1 MKVLIVDD
9 QPVNG
14 LLAMAMLA
22 KAGCPGIK
30 AASGEEALSLIDQH
44 EDISH
49 VLLDICMPGM
59 SGLEVCKRLRARAEG
74 GRLHIVAYTAHAFS
88 DEKAWIMASG
98 FDDLLLKPI
107 RRADLFRS
115 LGIERAEG

>member
-14 LLAMAMLA
+14 MLAMAMLA
-22 KAGCPGIK
+22 KAGCSGIK

-74 GRLHIVAYTAHAFS
+74 GRLYIVAYTAHTFS

-115 LGIERAEG
+115 LGIERVES